1 MNPLLMRAVVEALL
15 FFELCDDD
23 VLDPKVA
30 VAQLEHLAQ
39 FIKRMTLEDR
49 MAFARY
55 TTELGLAEHRAHREH
70 DVIVVVGFRL
80 VELIDHPVFGW
91 VAGKA
96 QRLGCLLVFGAGSAC
111 AGNSSSEQRHATQH
125 PASAG
130 IHVDVPFPPRWH
142 G

>member
-55 TTELGLAEHRAHREH
+55 TTELGLAEHRAHGDTPRGAALLSLSH
-70 DVIVVVGFRL
+70 DYYL
-80 VELIDHPVFGW
+80 VD
-91 VAGKA
+91 AG
-96 QRLGCLLVFGAGSAC
+96 
-111 AGNSSSEQRHATQH
+111 
-125 PASAG
+125 
-130 IHVDVPFPPRWH
+130 
-142 G
+142 